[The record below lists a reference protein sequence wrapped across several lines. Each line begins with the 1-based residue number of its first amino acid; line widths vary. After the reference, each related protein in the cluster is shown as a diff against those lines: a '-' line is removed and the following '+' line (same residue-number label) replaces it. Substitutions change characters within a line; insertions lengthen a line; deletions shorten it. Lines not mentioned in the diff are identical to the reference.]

1 MQFSKDILLIIS
13 FVVLFTACRSD
24 QSSNNA
30 PRPSEAVQPAQS
42 AQPSVSPSP
51 AQRKATGDQK
61 TEAKVPESMKRPL
74 TAAEMQKAFQQL
86 PSSARAQIQ
95 GMAAAP
101 AEVRKRPISNP
112 SSNPAVKK

>member
-13 FVVLFTACRSD
+13 FVVIFTACRSD

-30 PRPSEAVQPAQS
+30 PRPSETAQPAQA

-51 AQRKATGDQK
+51 AQQKATVDQK
-61 TEAKVPESMKRPL
+61 TEAKVPDSMKRPL
-74 TAAEMQKAFQQL
+74 TAAEMEKAFQQL

-95 GMAAAP
+95 GMAPAP
-101 AEVRKRPISNP
+101 AEVRKRQKSNLTA
-112 SSNPAVKK
+112 NPAVK